1 MGRHTA
7 DISSDRDPREHH
19 GLSAAGERRAA
30 LNRTRTAANSVL
42 HANATAV
49 TATVPSAPTAAI
61 RTATT
66 APVAVQAT
74 QAEDSVAATVS
85 EHSAPAAAPKS
96 VAANRVSDAEQVKA
110 AVAHA
115 VPTTP
120 ADPRIVKRRR
130 ARAVAAPARPA
141 PARGVNSFIR
151 GRATIPALSFF
162 AVFGFVG
169 GSLFNPMQPDVAQA
183 AVVAPVLVK
192 APVAPQEFTAHG
204 TYAAFEVTR
213 DAYGVTL
220 PKPKVVAKPATT
232 DAEADTDDAESTD
245 AAAETVTPSNTLAA
259 VAATP
264 DPGSA
269 QAIALEM
276 VTARGWGTD
285 QYNCLVSLW
294 NKESGW
300 RVNAYN
306 PSGAYG
312 IPQAL
317 PGSKMATA
325 GADWQTNP
333 ATQITWGL
341 NYISGVYGTPCGA
354 WGHSVANNWY

>member
-7 DISSDRDPREHH
+7 DISSDRDTREHL
-19 GLSAAGERRAA
+19 GLTAAGERRAA
-30 LNRTRTAANSVL
+30 LNRTRTAENSVL
-42 HANATAV
+42 PANPIVV
-49 TATVPSAPTAAI
+49 TASVP
-61 RTATT
+61 TT
-66 APVAVQAT
+66 P
-74 QAEDSVAATVS
+74 ESVLDPHGARNP
-85 EHSAPAAAPKS
+85 HSAPKS
-96 VAANRVSDAEQVKA
+96 VAANRVSDVSSARA
-110 AVAHA
+110 AAPV
-115 VPTTP
+115 TP
-120 ADPRIVKRRR
+120 VSPHIVKQRR
-130 ARAVAAPARPA
+130 ARAVKAASKPRS
-141 PARGVNSFIR
+141 VNSVNTFMR
-151 GRATIPALSFF
+151 KRATIPALSFF

-183 AVVAPVLVK
+183 AVSAPVLVK
-192 APVAPQEFTAHG
+192 APVEPQQYTAHG
-204 TYAAFEVTR
+204 TYASFDVSR
-213 DAYGVTL
+213 DGYGVTL
-220 PKPKVVAKPATT
+220 PKPKVVEKPKTET
-232 DAEADTDDAESTD
+232 ADDTATDDS
-245 AAAETVTPSNTLAA
+245 AAPTVTPTNTLAA
-259 VAATP
+259 AAATP

-269 QAIALEM
+269 QAIAQQL
-276 VTARGWGTD
+276 VAARGWGSD

-317 PGSKMATA
+317 PGSKMASA

-354 WGHSVANNWY
+354 WAHSVANNWY